1 MPIKQ
6 SIIINN
12 FYSSRQRT
20 GVLNARAFWLLALF
34 SLALVLV
41 YIFSVYLT
49 VNISYQIETER
60 KIIKKEEISR
70 QAVQEEYIARLEALT
85 EQGKNSLGLVSPQ
98 TRVFVDR
105 YTFVARA
112 GL

>member
-1 MPIKQ
+1 MPKQ

-20 GVLNARAFWLLALF
+20 GALNARAFWLLALA
-34 SLALVLV
+34 SLILVLV

-49 VNISYQIETER
+49 VNISYQIEDER
-60 KIIKKEEISR
+60 MAARKEEISR
-70 QAVQEEYIARLEALT
+70 ESLEEEYISRLEVLID
-85 EQGKNSLGLVSPQ
+85 QGKNSLGLISPE

-105 YTFVARA
+105 YVFVARA

>member
-1 MPIKQ
+1 MPKQ

-12 FYSSRQRT
+12 FYSSRQKT
-20 GVLNARAFWLLALF
+20 GVLNPRAFWLLALA
-34 SLALVLV
+34 SLVLVFV

-49 VNISYQIETER
+49 VNVSYKIEDER
-60 KIIKKEEISR
+60 KIIRKEEISR
-70 QAVQEEYIARLEALT
+70 QSVEEEYIARLEALID
-85 EQGKNSLGLVSPQ
+85 QGKSSLGLVSPQ
-98 TRVFVDR
+98 NRVFVDR